1 MVKLAGESGGE
12 ARVVEE
18 AVKWAISFFPDE
30 LLPAGELA
38 FDATLLGEEDEEED
52 DRVELLQGPV
62 SRWLLRQNSGGR
74 ARFRRGKLMTIWSHA
89 ITSAVDEEEEGE
101 EEEGEERI
109 EWCGGGGEETCDTGD
124 SCDSW
129 SLLLWLWCIRPDD
142 LQPSTMAS
150 VDREE
155 LFPLQWLV

>member
-62 SRWLLRQNSGGR
+62 SR
-74 ARFRRGKLMTIWSHA
+74 
-89 ITSAVDEEEEGE
+89 
-101 EEEGEERI
+101 
-109 EWCGGGGEETCDTGD
+109 
-124 SCDSW
+124 
-129 SLLLWLWCIRPDD
+129 
-142 LQPSTMAS
+142 
-150 VDREE
+150 
-155 LFPLQWLV
+155 